1 MLSPS
6 TLVFIALGAIFAYSF
21 YAVLNAGQLS
31 LGQAGFASVA
41 AFTAVALGP
50 SPDEVGEIPALLIGI
65 VIAMA
70 VGAAAAIIL
79 GLPTMRLRGV
89 FLAIATLGFAEAV
102 RITMLNQ
109 SWTGGAM
116 GMSVPRV
123 VTPTIAWV
131 CVALVAY
138 WFWRMGRSRY
148 GRALEAIREDELAAR
163 AMGIDVGRHRL
174 ASFVTSGALA
184 GLYGVLWAYYMRLF
198 EPNDFD
204 FMAAID
210 GLVKA
215 FVGGTTM
222 FLGPLLGSGFQTS
235 IPEILRSIGV
245 EAGWIR
251 PFISSLL
258 LLIVILFLPGGLA
271 SFIPRRLK
279 MPKNYRDV
287 AAAHAGSSAA
297 GTATAAHGASESG
310 GAGGVSVIETDGDT
324 DAAPDAGGGG
334 DPGGIGTSFG
344 SDRAGLAT
352 RVHPQPGETVV
363 QLDGIGKEYG
373 GVHAVRH
380 VDLTLRSGDV
390 VGLIGPNGAGKT
402 TLVNMI
408 SGLTPPSSGSATVLG
423 VDVART
429 PVHKIASAGVSRT
442 FQHSKLFARL
452 SALENVLVG
461 GHLVSK
467 PTFLRRLVWLPS
479 ARNDEHEAL
488 LHAARCLDRV
498 GLADKA
504 EVRASALSYGDQ
516 RRLEIARAL
525 AADPSLLI
533 LDEPAAGM
541 NHVEAGALSDLIGSL
556 AAEGLT
562 VLLIE
567 HNVGMVLETCNH
579 VVVLNFGEVLASGA
593 PDQIASNPE
602 VIEAYLGS
610 EDEDDDITT
619 EDGSIADGTL
629 DDPTGHA

>member
-1 MLSPS
+1 MLASS

-31 LGQAGFASVA
+31 LGQAGFASIA
-41 AFTAVALGP
+41 AFSAVALGP
-50 SPDEVGEIPALLIGI
+50 SPSEVGEIPALLIGI
-65 VIAMA
+65 AIAMS
-70 VGAAAAIIL
+70 VGAAAAIVL
-79 GLPTMRLRGV
+79 GIPTMRLRGV

-102 RITMLNQ
+102 RILILNQ
-109 SWTGGAM
+109 TWTGGAM
-116 GMSVPRV
+116 GLTVPRV
-123 VTPTIAWV
+123 VTPTIAWI
-131 CVALVAY
+131 CVSLVAY

-163 AMGIDVGRHRL
+163 AMGIDVGKHRL
-174 ASFVTSGALA
+174 SSFITSGAIA
-184 GLYGVLWAYYMRLF
+184 GLYGVLWAYYVRLIAP
-198 EPNDFD
+198 EDFN
-204 FMAAID
+204 FMVAID

-222 FLGPLLGSGFQTS
+222 FLGPLLGSGFQTT
-235 IPEILRSIGV
+235 IPEILRGIGV

-251 PFISSLL
+251 PFLSSLL

-271 SFIPRRLK
+271 SFIPRRLRL
-279 MPKNYRDV
+279 PRDFR
-287 AAAHAGSSAA
+287 ATA
-297 GTATAAHGASESG
+297 GTHRADADHGATAATAVTAGADV
-310 GAGGVSVIETDGDT
+310 GATSAAARGLGTAVDPDPGGV
-324 DAAPDAGGGG
+324 GGGG
-334 DPGGIGTSFG
+334 SSFD
-344 SDRAGLAT
+344 SDRPGLST
-352 RVHPQPGETVV
+352 RVHPVPGETVV
-363 QLDGIGKEYG
+363 ELDGIGKEYG

-380 VDLTLRSGDV
+380 VDLTLHSGEI

-423 VDVART
+423 VEVGRT
-429 PVHKIASAGVSRT
+429 PVHKIAAAGVSRT

-461 GHLVSK
+461 SHLVTK

-479 ARNDEHEAL
+479 ARRDEQEAL
-488 LHAARCLDRV
+488 YHAARCLDRV

-504 EVRASALSYGDQ
+504 GVRASALSYGDQ

-541 NHVEAGALSDLIGSL
+541 NHVEATALSGLIGSL

-567 HNVGMVLETCNH
+567 HNVGMVLETCSQ
-579 VVVLNFGEVLASGA
+579 VVVLNFGEVLASG
-593 PDQIASNPE
+593 PPSEIAANPA

-610 EDEDDDITT
+610 ADDEDDEPSTVA
-619 EDGSIADGTL
+619 SIAEGTM
-629 DDPTGHA
+629 DDPTGHN